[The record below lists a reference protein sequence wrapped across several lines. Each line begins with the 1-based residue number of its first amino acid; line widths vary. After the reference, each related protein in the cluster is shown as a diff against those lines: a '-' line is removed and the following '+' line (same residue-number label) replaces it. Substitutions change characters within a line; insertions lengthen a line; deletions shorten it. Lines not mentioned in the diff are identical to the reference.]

1 MKRNHTAIAT
11 MPASPSERHPGR
23 RSDPALYRCI
33 SERVAPSSAPQMRST
48 EPCAMPCAAPAAPIA
63 PSCRRISSSLHSLRV
78 TTAGFSGIFTGATV
92 TAPPPPDRE
101 EPLFRPSSL
110 RRRFASSSARFFARR
125 ASSLR
130 CLTSA
135 RTSAFERRSS
145 SKTMKSWPSSLTQC
159 LLSSVRST
167 NTRPSSRR
175 GASMVAATQPGAPAT
190 GSISVSHD
198 APPVPQ
204 ELAGKDSQPCG
215 GAIHS
220 PAGSEMVAQCSTMPW
235 SARAIAMSCSA
246 PLAVLRASTTSSF
259 TTPSPRLSSLRHS
272 TCAPLARRSHSAAI
286 SEGLTAE
293 GEPVTAAA
301 DSRAPRAAGATG
313 GGGGVATPPA
323 RAASIAVFF
332 TMPGGKPNSRS
343 SSSTL
348 SPSRM
353 RVVMWFTAPA

>member
-1 MKRNHTAIAT
+1 MKRNHVAIAT
-11 MPASPSERHPGR
+11 MPASPSARHAGR

-48 EPCAMPCAAPAAPIA
+48 EPPATPCAAPAAPIA
-63 PSCRRISSSLHSLRV
+63 PSCRRMSSSLHSLRV
-78 TTAGFSGIFTGATV
+78 TTAGFGGTNVVAEPEPDLFE
-92 TAPPPPDRE
+92 APLD
-101 EPLFRPSSL
+101 L
-110 RRRFASSSARFFARR
+110 RLRFASSSARFFARR

-130 CLTSA
+130 CLISA

-145 SKTMKSWPSSLTQC
+145 SNTMKSWPSSLIQL

-167 NTRPSSRR
+167 NTMPSSRT

-220 PAGSEMVAQCSTMPW
+220 PAGSLCVAQCRTMPW
-235 SARAIAMSCSA
+235 SARAMAMSCSA
-246 PLAVLRASTTSSF
+246 PLPVRRASTTSSF

-272 TCAPLARRSHSAAI
+272 TRAPFARRSHKAAI
-286 SEGLTAE
+286 SEGLTTEGAPVAATAE
-293 GEPVTAAA
+293 FAT
-301 DSRAPRAAGATG
+301 RAAGATG
-313 GGGGVATPPA
+313 GGGGVAAPPA
-323 RAASIAVFF
+323 RAASVAVFF
-332 TMPGGKPNSRS
+332 TIPGGRPNSRS

>member
-1 MKRNHTAIAT
+1 M
-11 MPASPSERHPGR
+11 
-23 RSDPALYRCI
+23 
-33 SERVAPSSAPQMRST
+33 
-48 EPCAMPCAAPAAPIA
+48 
-63 PSCRRISSSLHSLRV
+63 SSSLHSLRV
-78 TTAGFSGIFTGATV
+78 TTAGFAGVFGGTNVVAE
-92 TAPPPPDRE
+92 PEPD
-101 EPLFRPSSL
+101 LFEALPDL
-110 RRRFASSSARFFARR
+110 RLRFASSSARFLARR

-145 SKTMKSWPSSLTQC
+145 SNTIKSWPSSLTQL

-167 NTRPSSRR
+167 NTMPSSRS

-220 PAGSEMVAQCSTMPW
+220 PAGSLCVAQCRTMPW
-235 SARAIAMSCSA
+235 SARAMAMSCSA
-246 PLAVLRASTTSSF
+246 PLPVRRASTTSSF

-272 TCAPLARRSHSAAI
+272 TRAPFARRSHKAAI
-286 SEGLTAE
+286 SEGLTTEGAPVAATAE
-293 GEPVTAAA
+293 FAT
-301 DSRAPRAAGATG
+301 RAAGATG
-313 GGGGVATPPA
+313 GGGGVAAPPA
-323 RAASIAVFF
+323 RAASVAVFF
-332 TMPGGKPNSRS
+332 TIPGGRPNSRS